1 MVLLLIKFDTRNILW
16 MIQIKVWTGMV
27 IERCVRE
34 NVIMVIVR
42 TIHKYSHSPLT
53 HRKVLNYPPLSKI
66 DVAMWLSLANK
77 M

>member
-27 IERCVRE
+27 IDRCVRE
-34 NVIMVIVR
+34 NVITVIVR

-53 HRKVLNYPPLSKI
+53 QGKY
-66 DVAMWLSLANK
+66 
-77 M
+77 